1 MWRKK
6 WRPYRPTRRSRPDG
20 PRPSGA
26 HRPRKGSEGAACRDN
41 CAAYCGRG
49 CVRRRDA
56 PPGIEPDRRALVASI
71 ADLEDADA
79 GAIIDGRELIE
90 ARARAWNALEELH
103 VHPQSMTRLRLL
115 VPLPPLGV

>member
-1 MWRKK
+1 
-6 WRPYRPTRRSRPDG
+6 
-20 PRPSGA
+20 
-26 HRPRKGSEGAACRDN
+26 
-41 CAAYCGRG
+41 
-49 CVRRRDA
+49 
-56 PPGIEPDRRALVASI
+56 LVASI

-90 ARARAWNALEELH
+90 ARARAGNALEELH